1 MNWYS
6 RAIQLLCDNT
16 VNSNKICIKIAQK
29 HPKLFV
35 LAAEKTGGN
44 LDERLRRIYSS
55 EGKIP
60 AIKWYRQQAGVGL
73 QGAKDHVER
82 VCEG

>member
-35 LAAEKTGGN
+35 LAAEETAGN
-44 LDERLRRIYSS
+44 LTEQLRKIYSS
-55 EGKIP
+55 EGKIM
-60 AIKWYRQQAGVGL
+60 AIKWYRQQVDVGL
-73 QGAKDHVER
+73 KEAKDHTEK